1 MKVFIDTNIFA
12 EYIFDRE
19 QSASVQ
25 KLFQAIK
32 AKEFEAIASTASI
45 YTMSYISE
53 QMLKQK
59 GIHRPEL
66 TEQVRKIIDSL
77 LLLVHIGNMEHSDM
91 MDAAK
96 DSSFSDIEDA
106 FQYHCALRNQC
117 NFLITINIKDFSKAN
132 PDLLKVITPNDFAN
146 NYLIYV

>member
-1 MKVFIDTNIFA
+1 MRVFIDTNIFA
-12 EYIFDRE
+12 EYIFERE

-25 KLFQAIK
+25 RIFQAIK
-32 AKEFEAIASTASI
+32 EKKIDAYTSSASI
-45 YTMSYISE
+45 YTMAYISE

-91 MDAAK
+91 MEAAK

-117 NFLITINIKDFSKAN
+117 NYLITINIKDFSKAN
-132 PDLLKVITPNDFAN
+132 PDLLKVITPNDFAK
-146 NYLIYV
+146 NYLD

>member
-1 MKVFIDTNIFA
+1 MKVFIDTNVFA
-12 EYIFDRE
+12 EYIFERE

-32 AKEFEAIASTASI
+32 DKKIEAITSTASI
-45 YTMSYISE
+45 YTMTYISE
-53 QMLKQK
+53 QMLKRK

-66 TEQVRKIIDSL
+66 TEQVRKITDSL
-77 LLLVHIGNMEHSDM
+77 LLLVHIGSMEHADM
-91 MDAAK
+91 IDAAN

-117 NFLITINIKDFSKAN
+117 NFLITINIKDFSQASQE
-132 PDLLKVITPNDFAN
+132 LTKVITPNDFAGS
-146 NYLIYV
+146 YLI

>member
-32 AKEFEAIASTASI
+32 DGKIEAITSTASI
-45 YTMSYISE
+45 YTMTYISE

-66 TEQVRKIIDSL
+66 TEEVRKIIDSL
-77 LLLVHIGNMEHSDM
+77 LLLIHIGNMEHSDM
-91 MDAAK
+91 MDAAN

-106 FQYHCALRNQC
+106 FQYHCALKNQC
-117 NFLITINIKDFSKAN
+117 NYLITINIKDFSQAN
-132 PDLLKVITPNDFAN
+132 QELMKVITPNEFAS
-146 NYLIYV
+146 NYLV

>member
-1 MKVFIDTNIFA
+1 MRVFIDTNIFA
-12 EYIFDRE
+12 EYIFDRD

-25 KLFQAIK
+25 RLFQAIK

-45 YTMSYISE
+45 YTMTYISE

-59 GIHRPEL
+59 GIHRPDS

-77 LLLVHIGNMEHSDM
+77 LLLVHIGTMEHSDM
-91 MDAAK
+91 MDAAN

-106 FQYHCALRNQC
+106 FQYQCALRNQC
-117 NFLITINIKDFSKAN
+117 NFLITINVKDFTKASS
-132 PDLLKVITPNDFAN
+132 DLVRVVTPNDFAN
-146 NYLIYV
+146 NYLV

>member
-1 MKVFIDTNIFA
+1 MRVFIDTNIFA

-32 AKEFEAIASTASI
+32 EKEFEAIASTASI
-45 YTMSYISE
+45 YTMTYISE
-53 QMLKQK
+53 QMLKQN

-117 NFLITINIKDFSKAN
+117 NMLITSISR
-132 PDLLKVITPNDFAN
+132 ITAKQTP
-146 NYLIYV
+146 I

>member
-32 AKEFEAIASTASI
+32 EGKIEAITSTASI
-45 YTMSYISE
+45 YTMTYISE

-91 MDAAK
+91 IDATN
-96 DSSFSDIEDA
+96 DSSFSDIEDS
-106 FQYHCALRNQC
+106 FQYHCASRNQC
-117 NFLITINIKDFSKAN
+117 NFLITINTKDFGQAN
-132 PDLLKVITPNDFAN
+132 QELMKVITPNEFASS
-146 NYLIYV
+146 YLI

>member
-1 MKVFIDTNIFA
+1 MKVFIDTNTFA

-25 KLFQAIK
+25 KIFQAIK
-32 AKEFEAIASTASI
+32 DGKIEAITSTASI
-45 YTMSYISE
+45 YTMTYISE
-53 QMLKQK
+53 QMLKRK

-77 LLLVHIGNMEHSDM
+77 LLLVHIGNMEHADM
-91 MDAAK
+91 REAAN

-106 FQYHCALRNQC
+106 FQYHCALKNQC
-117 NFLITINIKDFSKAN
+117 NYLITINIKDFKQAN
-132 PDLLKVITPNDFAN
+132 QDLLNVIMPNEFVSS
-146 NYLIYV
+146 YLV

>member
-32 AKEFEAIASTASI
+32 DGKIEAISSTASI
-45 YTMSYISE
+45 YTMTYISE
-53 QMLKQK
+53 QMLKRK

-77 LLLVHIGNMEHSDM
+77 LLLVQIRNMEHNDM
-91 MDAAK
+91 MAAAN

-106 FQYHCALRNQC
+106 FQYHCALKNLC
-117 NFLITINIKDFSKAN
+117 DFLITINTKDFSQASQE
-132 PDLLKVITPNDFAN
+132 LTKVITPNEFAS
-146 NYLIYV
+146 NYLV

>member
-32 AKEFEAIASTASI
+32 DGKIEAISSTAI
-45 YTMSYISE
+45 YTMTYISE
-53 QMLKQK
+53 QMLKRK

-146 NYLIYV
+146 NYLI

>member
-1 MKVFIDTNIFA
+1 MKVFIDTNVFV
-12 EYIFDRE
+12 EYIFERE

-25 KLFQAIK
+25 KLFLAIK
-32 AKEFEAIASTASI
+32 DRNIEAITSTASI
-45 YTMSYISE
+45 YTMTYISE
-53 QMLKQK
+53 QMLKRK

-77 LLLVHIGNMEHSDM
+77 LLLVHIGSMEHADM
-91 MDAAK
+91 IGAAN

-117 NFLITINIKDFSKAN
+117 NFLITINIKDFSQASQEL
-132 PDLLKVITPNDFAN
+132 PKVITPNDFAGS
-146 NYLIYV
+146 YLI

>member
-12 EYIFDRE
+12 EYIFDRG
-19 QSASVQ
+19 QSSSVQ
-25 KLFQAIK
+25 ALFQAIMK
-32 AKEFEAIASTASI
+32 KEFEAITSAASI
-45 YTMSYISE
+45 YTMTYIAE

-77 LLLVHIGNMEHSDM
+77 LLLVHVGNMEHSDM
-91 MDAAK
+91 IDAAN

-117 NFLITINIKDFSKAN
+117 DLLITINIKDFNKTSQ
-132 PDLLKVITPNDFAN
+132 DLIKVITPNDFAN
-146 NYLIYV
+146 SYLV

>member
-12 EYIFDRE
+12 EYIFDRK
-19 QSASVQ
+19 QSSTVQ

-32 AKEFEAIASTASI
+32 EGEFEAVTSTASI
-45 YTMSYISE
+45 YTITYISE
-53 QMLKQK
+53 QMLKRK

-66 TEQVRKIIDSL
+66 TEQVRRIIDSL
-77 LLLVHIGNMEHSDM
+77 LRLVHIGNMEHTDM
-91 MDAAK
+91 MDAAN

-132 PDLLKVITPNDFAN
+132 SDLLKVITPNDFADR
-146 NYLIYV
+146 YLI

>member
-32 AKEFEAIASTASI
+32 DGKIEAISSTASI
-45 YTMSYISE
+45 YTMTYISE
-53 QMLKQK
+53 QMLKRK

-77 LLLVHIGNMEHSDM
+77 LLLVQIGNMEHNDM
-91 MDAAK
+91 MAAAN

-106 FQYHCALRNQC
+106 FQYHCALKNLC
-117 NFLITINIKDFSKAN
+117 DFLITINTKDFSQASQE
-132 PDLLKVITPNDFAN
+132 LTKVITPNEFAS
-146 NYLIYV
+146 NYLV

>member
-1 MKVFIDTNIFA
+1 MKVFIDTNVFV
-12 EYIFDRE
+12 EYIFERE

-25 KLFQAIK
+25 KLFLAIK
-32 AKEFEAIASTASI
+32 DRNIEAITSTASI
-45 YTMSYISE
+45 YTMTYISE

-59 GIHRPEL
+59 GIHRPDL

-77 LLLVHIGNMEHSDM
+77 LLLVHIGSMEHADM
-91 MDAAK
+91 IDATY

-117 NFLITINIKDFSKAN
+117 NFLITINIKDFSQASQEL
-132 PDLLKVITPNDFAN
+132 PKVITPNDFAGS
-146 NYLIYV
+146 YLI